1 MRRVNWHQYLAQTLQ
16 AAMTR
21 PFSWGE
27 HDCCLFAAD
36 CVQAMTGTDPAAEF
50 RGTYRTA
57 VGAKKAILARAVS
70 LTALI
75 DEVLPRVDARLV
87 QRGDVVL
94 FDGPQGE
101 TLGIVWHGAVW
112 AVGARGAGPVEAEI
126 KLAWRVE

>member
-1 MRRVNWHQYLAQTLQ
+1 MRQLNWHQHLAQTLQ

-36 CVQAMTGTDPAAEF
+36 CVQAVTGADVATDF

-57 VGAKKAILARAVS
+57 PGAKKAILARADS

-75 DEVLPRVDARLV
+75 DGLFARVDARLV

-101 TLGIVWHGAVW
+101 TLGVVWYGAVW
-112 AVGARGAGPVEAEI
+112 AAGE
-126 KLAWRVE
+126 

>member
-1 MRRVNWHQYLAQTLQ
+1 MRRLNWHQYLAQTLQ

-36 CVQAMTGTDPAAEF
+36 CVLAMTGVDLAAEF
-50 RGTYRTA
+50 RDTYHSAT
-57 VGAKKAILARAVS
+57 GAKKAILARADS

-75 DEVLPRVDARLV
+75 DEMLPRADVRLV

-101 TLGIVWHGAVW
+101 TLGVVWYGAVW
-112 AVGARGAGPVEAEI
+112 AAGERGAGPVAAEI